1 MKNFFDNLFSAFKH
15 YLIHIFGLSLSL
27 SAIYHTMIQFSDDPL
42 FQKFFGI
49 GGIFA
54 GLSIQYLWGLSAA
67 YRERYKQKGQKSDK
81 GKSNRLWCIV
91 ILCICIFDFTSSF
104 GVIITE
110 IDKSDQQYSA
120 LDDVRQDIEDE
131 IEKLETEIEEKKE
144 QQAIEFR
151 DNKGRGRNYNQ
162 FQVEIDVAKAEV
174 EKLKAE
180 LSQIKT
186 EVKTVDKSTFARLG
200 EKTGINPF
208 WIELT
213 MSLGLMFLIYYIP
226 LLTPW
231 DVKLPGDNVTPVTVT
246 PRIPSVTVTD
256 ETMKYVTRK
265 HVTRNGN
272 NVTPKQTVTSKR
284 VTNVTGDLCVCGCGR
299 PRTGKGLYFSGACRT
314 RLSRRNKKEVV
325 GA

>member
-1 MKNFFDNLFSAFKH
+1 VIALKNFFDNLFSAIKH
-15 YLIHIFGLSLSL
+15 YAIHVFGLALSL

-67 YRERYKQKGQKSDK
+67 YRKRDFKSTNHK
-81 GKSNRLWCIV
+81 GKIINLDRRKANRLWCVV

-120 LDDVRQDIEDE
+120 LDDVRQDIEDQ
-131 IEKLETEIEEKKE
+131 IEKLETEIEDKKE
-144 QQAIEFR
+144 QQTIEFK
-151 DNKGRGRNYNQ
+151 DNKGRGPNYNQ
-162 FQVEIDVAKAEV
+162 FQVEIDSAKAEV
-174 EKLKAE
+174 EKLKVE
-180 LSQIKT
+180 LSQVKT

-200 EKTGINPF
+200 EKAGINPF

-231 DVKLPGDNVTPVTVT
+231 DVRLPGENVTSVTVT
-246 PRIPSVTVTD
+246 PPRNAVKRPAVLH
-256 ETMKYVTRK
+256 R
-265 HVTRNGN
+265 HVTNMDD
-272 NVTPKQTVTSKR
+272 
-284 VTNVTGDLCVCGCGR
+284 TGGMDLCQCGKLKPVTHQQCVACRVKASRDRKKGKR
-299 PRTGKGLYFSGACRT
+299 KGLGNT
-314 RLSRRNKKEVV
+314 PQQV
-325 GA
+325 